1 MNTLLIGAGYWGKN
15 FIRILNKEDNLF
27 DLKYV
32 LDTQH
37 NIPEYKNFDNI
48 EDLYSVID
56 DIDVAIV
63 CTPTKTHFEIV
74 KYLLSNNVNVLV
86 EKPLTTK
93 LSEAVELYNLA
104 EKNKLVLLTDHTFL
118 YNTSVLYINDLIKS
132 GEIGDLLHISFE
144 RTNLGPI
151 RSDVSCLWDLAT
163 HDISIMNALIEDKVE
178 NYSSAGYKNSN
189 NSNYDM
195 VNISINFPKKF
206 VSIFASWLHPEKSR
220 KVKIVGTEKM
230 IVYDDTNLNEQV
242 KIYDKKVQDFSEL
255 DNSLG
260 SIFNFSIGDV
270 VVPYLNLKEPL
281 DEVIKDFQNRIT
293 KTDTVNN
300 LNSKSLTMKTIEMLE
315 NIDISLSEN

>member
-15 FIRILNKEDNLF
+15 FIRLLNKEDNLF
-27 DLKYV
+27 NLKYI
-32 LDTQH
+32 LDTQL

-104 EKNKLVLLTDHTFL
+104 EKNNLVLLTDHTFL

-132 GEIGDLLHISFE
+132 GEIGDLVHISFE

-230 IVYDDTNLNEQV
+230 IVYDDTNSNEQV
-242 KIYDKKVQDFSEL
+242 KIYQVYHYHFL
-255 DNSLG
+255 
-260 SIFNFSIGDV
+260 I
-270 VVPYLNLKEPL
+270 Y
-281 DEVIKDFQNRIT
+281 
-293 KTDTVNN
+293 
-300 LNSKSLTMKTIEMLE
+300 
-315 NIDISLSEN
+315 